1 MTNQELWMILPI
13 VFVGISVLAT
23 ILVEVTANNFN
34 KTLYTSLF
42 FLVLALLSSLNI
54 WFEWTFVSS
63 SEYLFGDT
71 RSVDKFA
78 VFFYFLIIF
87 VTIFTFIVSRDYLL
101 RIKHDRGELLIL
113 ILLSLTG
120 MMVLVSA
127 RELIT
132 IYVALELSSLPL
144 IALGAIRRGKY
155 SAEIGLKFFVL
166 SSVSTA
172 ILIYG
177 FVFLYGLVGSTHLS
191 QIAIEL
197 KNTNIAEP
205 ALLFSIVAIIA
216 GFGFKMALVPWQS
229 WIPDFYQGAPI
240 PVTAFLSVASKASAF
255 AIVIRIF
262 VITLDN
268 SISVEFWVTVFS
280 VVSVLSMSIGNFIAL
295 SQSNFLRLLGFS
307 TIAQAG
313 YMLIGIAAFTSN
325 GLGVNGLLYYLAGYG
340 FSNLTVFF
348 VFLLINSK
356 FDDDRIDNLNGLI
369 HNSPFLA
376 IFIILGLLSLLGM
389 PPTVGF
395 MGKLFVF
402 SAAIDSGLIWLAII
416 GGINTVVGAYYY
428 LRIIKKI
435 IFDNSNSSEN
445 IPVNK
450 TLYVTY
456 SIGALGII
464 FLGVLPAL
472 LLNLTKSA
480 IESLI

>member
-71 RSVDKFA
+71 ISVDKFA

-166 SSVSTA
+166 SSVLSEA
-172 ILIYG
+172 IMVSI
-177 FVFLYGLVGSTHLS
+177 LS
-191 QIAIEL
+191 SPNFFAHS
-197 KNTNIAEP
+197 
-205 ALLFSIVAIIA
+205 SI
-216 GFGFKMALVPWQS
+216 PC
-229 WIPDFYQGAPI
+229 
-240 PVTAFLSVASKASAF
+240 
-255 AIVIRIF
+255 
-262 VITLDN
+262 DN
-268 SISVEFWVTVFS
+268 RYAT
-280 VVSVLSMSIGNFIAL
+280 
-295 SQSNFLRLLGFS
+295 
-307 TIAQAG
+307 
-313 YMLIGIAAFTSN
+313 
-325 GLGVNGLLYYLAGYG
+325 
-340 FSNLTVFF
+340 
-348 VFLLINSK
+348 
-356 FDDDRIDNLNGLI
+356 
-369 HNSPFLA
+369 
-376 IFIILGLLSLLGM
+376 
-389 PPTVGF
+389 
-395 MGKLFVF
+395 
-402 SAAIDSGLIWLAII
+402 
-416 GGINTVVGAYYY
+416 
-428 LRIIKKI
+428 
-435 IFDNSNSSEN
+435 
-445 IPVNK
+445 
-450 TLYVTY
+450 
-456 SIGALGII
+456 
-464 FLGVLPAL
+464 
-472 LLNLTKSA
+472 
-480 IESLI
+480 

>member
-1 MTNQELWMILPI
+1 M
-13 VFVGISVLAT
+13 
-23 ILVEVTANNFN
+23 
-34 KTLYTSLF
+34 
-42 FLVLALLSSLNI
+42 
-54 WFEWTFVSS
+54 
-63 SEYLFGDT
+63 
-71 RSVDKFA
+71 
-78 VFFYFLIIF
+78 
-87 VTIFTFIVSRDYLL
+87 
-101 RIKHDRGELLIL
+101 
-113 ILLSLTG
+113 
-120 MMVLVSA
+120 
-127 RELIT
+127 
-132 IYVALELSSLPL
+132 
-144 IALGAIRRGKY
+144 
-155 SAEIGLKFFVL
+155 
-166 SSVSTA
+166 
-172 ILIYG
+172 
-177 FVFLYGLVGSTHLS
+177 
-191 QIAIEL
+191 
-197 KNTNIAEP
+197 
-205 ALLFSIVAIIA
+205 
-216 GFGFKMALVPWQS
+216 
-229 WIPDFYQGAPI
+229 
-240 PVTAFLSVASKASAF
+240 
-255 AIVIRIF
+255 
-262 VITLDN
+262 
-268 SISVEFWVTVFS
+268 
-280 VVSVLSMSIGNFIAL
+280 
-295 SQSNFLRLLGFS
+295 
-307 TIAQAG
+307 
-313 YMLIGIAAFTSN
+313 
-325 GLGVNGLLYYLAGYG
+325 GVNGLLYYLAGYG